1 MKTWSM
7 FRMLG
12 NQPIIILREGTES
25 TKGRTAHSNNIMAAR
40 AVADAVRSTLG
51 PKGMDKMLVDSMG
64 DIVITNDGATIL
76 KELDI
81 EHPAAKMIVEIS
93 KTQDNECGDGTTS
106 AVVFAGELLKKSESL
121 IEQNVHPTVISNG
134 YRLASQEAI
143 KVLKGMGVKVSPTD
157 KKTLKL
163 VAMTAMT
170 GKSVGGEK
178 DTLASVAVE
187 AVTSIA
193 EKSGEKYVADIDNVQ
208 VEKKHGGSV
217 SDTKLIKGI
226 ILDKERVH
234 SRMPKSVKNAKI
246 ALVDSAIEIKKTEV
260 EAKIQIRDPMQMQKF
275 LDEEENTIRAMV
287 DKVTKS
293 GATVLMCEKGID
305 DLAQHYL
312 AKKGL
317 YAVRRVKRSDMEKL
331 AKATGGKIVTNLDD
345 LSQKELGKA
354 AEVEEVKIGDSDMT
368 FVTGCR
374 NPKAVSVLVRGGTE
388 HVVDEAERA
397 LHDALKVVSVAIEDE
412 VIVPGGGATEIELAL
427 KLRDYGQSVGGREQ
441 LAIEAFAEALEI
453 IPWTLAEN
461 AGMDAINVLIEL
473 KNSHTKK
480 AGKAYGVDVMEN
492 RVSDMVKTKVLEPLR
507 VKRQAI
513 ESATEVA
520 SMVLRIDDVIA
531 SRKMSPSEMQ
541 GPPGG
546 GMGGMGGMPPGM
558 M

>member
-1 MKTWSM
+1 MM
-7 FRMLG
+7 G
-12 NQPIIILREGTES
+12 NQPIIILKEGTES
-25 TKGRTAHSNNIMAAR
+25 TKGRTAHTNNIMAAR

-51 PKGMDKMLVDSMG
+51 PKGMDKMLVDGMG

-81 EHPAAKMIVEIS
+81 EHPAAKMVVEIS

-106 AVVFAGELLKKSESL
+106 AVVIAGELLKKSESL

-134 YRLASQEAI
+134 FRLASQEAV
-143 KVLKGMGVKVSPTD
+143 KVLKRMGVKVSPMD
-157 KKTLKL
+157 KKTLRL

-170 GKSVGGEK
+170 GKSVGSEK
-178 DTLASVAVE
+178 DTLSSVAVE
-187 AVTSIA
+187 AVSLIA

-217 SDTKLIKGI
+217 SDTELIKGLV
-226 ILDKERVH
+226 LDKERVH
-234 SRMPKSVKNAKI
+234 PRMPKSVKNAKI

-260 EAKIQIRDPMQMQKF
+260 EAKIQIRDPTQMQKF
-275 LDEEENTIRAMV
+275 LDEEENTLRAMV
-287 DKVTKS
+287 DKVMKS
-293 GATVLMCEKGID
+293 GATVIMCEKGID

-312 AKKGL
+312 AKAGL

-331 AKATGGKIVTNLDD
+331 AKATSGKVVTNLDD
-345 LSQKELGKA
+345 LSPKELGKA
-354 AEVEEVKIGDSDMT
+354 GEVAEVKIGDSDMT

-374 NPKAVSVLVRGGTE
+374 NPKAVSILVRGGTE

-397 LHDALKVVSVAIEDE
+397 LHDALKVVSVVIEDG
-412 VIVPGGGATEIELAL
+412 VIVPGGGAPEIEVAL

-473 KNSHTKK
+473 KSHHMKK
-480 AGKAYGVDVMEN
+480 IGKVFGVDVSQN
-492 RVSDMVKTKVLEPLR
+492 RVSDMMKASVVEPLR

-531 SRKMSPSEMQ
+531 SKKMSPSEMQ

-546 GMGGMGGMPPGM
+546 GMGGGMGGMGGMPPGM

>member
-1 MKTWSM
+1 MM
-7 FRMLG
+7 G
-12 NQPIIILREGTES
+12 NQPVIILREGTES
-25 TKGRTAHSNNIMAAR
+25 TKGKTAQSNNIRAAK
-40 AVADAVRSTLG
+40 AIADSVRSTLG

-143 KVLKGMGVKVSPTD
+143 RVLKGMGVKVSPTD

-163 VAMTAMT
+163 VAVTAMT
-170 GKSVGGEK
+170 GKSVGDEK
-178 DTLASVAVE
+178 DTLASIAVE

-531 SRKMSPSEMQ
+531 SKKMSPSEMQ

>member
-1 MKTWSM
+1 M
-7 FRMLG
+7 G
-12 NQPIIILREGTES
+12 NQPIIIMREGTES

-81 EHPAAKMIVEIS
+81 EHPAAKMVVEVS

-134 YRLASQEAI
+134 FRLASQEAI

-178 DTLASVAVE
+178 DTLASTAVE

-234 SRMPKSVKNAKI
+234 PRMPKSVKNAKI

-275 LDEEENTIRAMV
+275 LDEEENTLRGMV

-293 GATVLMCEKGID
+293 GANVIMCEKGID

-312 AKKGL
+312 AKAGL

-374 NPKAVSVLVRGGTE
+374 NPKAVSILVRGGTE

-412 VIVPGGGATEIELAL
+412 VIVPGGGAIEIELAL

-480 AGKAYGVDVMEN
+480 GGKSHGVDVMEN
-492 RVSDMVKTKVLEPLR
+492 RVSDMVKAKVLEPLR
-507 VKRQAI
+507 VKKQAI